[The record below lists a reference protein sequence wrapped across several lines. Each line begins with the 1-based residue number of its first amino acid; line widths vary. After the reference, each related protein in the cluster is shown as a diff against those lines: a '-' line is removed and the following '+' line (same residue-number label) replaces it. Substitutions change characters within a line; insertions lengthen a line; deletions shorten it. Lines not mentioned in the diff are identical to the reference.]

1 MTAVEI
7 VEQLR
12 PLGNDGYKKIMMRH
26 GMQEPYFGVK
36 IEELKKFQKKI
47 KKDYQLALDLF
58 NTGIGDA
65 MYLAGLIA
73 DEQKMTI
80 KDLQH
85 WVKHSKNPMIC
96 EYTVPWVAAEGKHG
110 WELALQWIDSKK
122 EDIATSGW
130 ATLSGL
136 AAVKPD
142 EELNLKE
149 FKKLM
154 QRVER
159 TMHKQ
164 PDRIRYVMNGFI
176 IAVGSY
182 IKELSDF
189 AKDTAR
195 KIGVV
200 HVDMGDTSC
209 KVPFAPEYIEKAIKR
224 GTLNKKRKTIR
235 C

>member
-12 PLGNDGYKKIMMRH
+12 PLGSDAYKKIMMRH

-36 IEELKKFQKKI
+36 IEELKKYHKKI

-58 NTGIGDA
+58 DTGIGDA

-73 DEQKMTI
+73 DEQKMTK
-80 KDLQH
+80 KDLQR
-85 WVKHSKNPMIC
+85 WVTHSKNPMIC
-96 EYTVPWVAAEGKHG
+96 EYTVPWVAAEGNHG
-110 WELALQWIDSKK
+110 WELAIQWIDSKK
-122 EDIATSGW
+122 EDVAISGW

-136 AAVKPD
+136 VAVKPD
-142 EELNLKE
+142 EELDLKA
-149 FKKLM
+149 FKKLI

-159 TMHKQ
+159 TIEQQ

-189 AKDTAR
+189 AKVTAR
-195 KIGVV
+195 KIGEVY
-200 HVDMGDTSC
+200 VDMGDTSC
-209 KVPFAPEYIEKAIKR
+209 KVPYAPDYIEKAIKR